1 MQFLHFAITDDVRP
15 VPVEINYTAGFRNVL
30 G

>member
-1 MQFLHFAITDDVRP
+1 MQFLYFELTDDVRS
-15 VPVEINYTAGFRNVL
+15 VPVEINYTAGFRNDL